1 MVNNDMTN
9 TERRVLEAAIRV
21 FVRRGKS
28 GARMQ
33 EIADE
38 AHINKASL
46 HYYFRSKDRLYEAVF
61 RLLFQEFSRILRPVL
76 DPATPPP
83 DAIKQVIS
91 IYISQLRKHP
101 ELPLFIL
108 HELSEGGE
116 SLRSV
121 VREILM
127 EKNAEVPELLT
138 MKIEQGIREGVFRNV
153 DVDQVVI
160 SIIACSVF
168 FFIGYPMVSLMKPE
182 LAGRKEEFLDRRAEA
197 VFDLLYYGLKPRTE
211 GES

>member
-1 MVNNDMTN
+1 
-9 TERRVLEAAIRV
+9 AIRV

-61 RLLFQEFSRILRPVL
+61 RRVFREFSRILLPVL
-76 DPATPPP
+76 DPATPPL
-83 DAIKQVIS
+83 DAIKQVITV
-91 IYISQLRKHP
+91 YISQLRSHP

-108 HELSEGGE
+108 RELSEGAE

-127 EKNAEVPELLT
+127 EKDAEVPELLT

-153 DVDQVVI
+153 DVDHVVI
-160 SIIACSVF
+160 SIISCCVF

-182 LAGRKEEFLDRRAEA
+182 LAGRKEEFLDHRAEA